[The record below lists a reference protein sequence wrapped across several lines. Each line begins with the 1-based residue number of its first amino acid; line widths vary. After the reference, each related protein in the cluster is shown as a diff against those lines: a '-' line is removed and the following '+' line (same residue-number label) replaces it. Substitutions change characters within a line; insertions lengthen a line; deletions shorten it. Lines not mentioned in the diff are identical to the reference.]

1 MANIPLPCSM
11 ALDEFVRT
19 RRNILRFWNLLYAAS
34 AATTVTV
41 IVCLVVLVRGD
52 DVGAIVSGVASIMTG
67 GGVAT
72 IIKLKDS
79 ALKEFRVAQAAV
91 RADCSGDGFG
101 GTRSAGEMSATTH
114 GDEEMLVR
122 LTTL

>member
-1 MANIPLPCSM
+1 M

-19 RRNILRFWNLLYAAS
+19 RKNVLRFWNLLYAAS
-34 AATTVTV
+34 AATTVTI

-52 DVGAIVSGVASIMTG
+52 DVGAIVSGAASIMTG

-91 RADCSGDGFG
+91 RTDCSGDGFE
-101 GTRSAGEMSATTH
+101 GTRSVGKVSATPH
-114 GDEEMLVR
+114 SDAEMLVR